1 MEMGPA
7 LTSKAATKKAVC
19 LYKAIVKQLPKII
32 STYQMNMSMAEAKTI
47 VKNKFYANAD
57 VKDPRVAEILVY
69 RAAMELD
76 DGRIITAQ
84 DALQDA
90 LPTTY
95 EKTYDPIDGYSIVTT
110 LDTVIQQYIESA
122 LQSAVD
128 QYQPERP

>member
-1 MEMGPA
+1 MPAYQTLMEMGPA

-69 RAAMELD
+69 RGAIELD
-76 DGRIITAQ
+76 ELVDHYPHEDQ
-84 DALQDA
+84 ALYYFS
-90 LPTTY
+90 P
-95 EKTYDPIDGYSIVTT
+95 E
-110 LDTVIQQYIESA
+110 
-122 LQSAVD
+122 
-128 QYQPERP
+128 PERERDKFMAQSPDYFDQLLSDFEPNV